1 MKETTIFLMVN
12 YDDFS
17 QSNINEDQMHQCY
30 NFLIGHVKFAAN
42 HKKLILTVK
51 TLHFG
56 EETAT
61 KIS

>member
-1 MKETTIFLMVN
+1 MVN

-42 HKKLILTVK
+42 HKKLILTAK